1 MKAELKIIS
10 VMVVLVSSTLFLVYQ
25 NPNEVPK
32 STSFEKQINE
42 IISINE
48 KSKKYKLDGDMQ
60 QFNASRTL
68 MEEKFKELS
77 LDLLGIR
84 ISKVTL
90 LEGQY
95 PFMTVQERAEKF
107 DYVPSSICAF
117 EQNIPLQLQKIS
129 QTENFQIFS
138 KKYASHTL
146 ELDIFDERNDIS
158 NIHYGLIATNEKNHL
173 ASTYFHLDTCTNE
186 ITDKQPY
193 HLNCRDKNIDSGFST
208 FNTDDII
215 SSYSN
220 GHFCKI
226 ELDSWRQ
233 SLYEYSLTLRDQRQ
247 ALEQE
252 SMAEPTDHESHWKF
266 ISEMNKL
273 GELGNLVAQIT
284 HYNYDEQNLQEKIVQ
299 YEKQHGSIPE
309 ELSELMEKKK

>member
-1 MKAELKIIS
+1 MA
-10 VMVVLVSSTLFLVYQ
+10 VLVSIILFLVYQ
-25 NPNEVPK
+25 NPNEIPK
-32 STSFEKQINE
+32 SLSFKKQTNE

-48 KSKKYKLDGDMQ
+48 KSKKYILDGDIQ

-77 LDLLGIR
+77 LDLLGIK

-95 PFMTVQERAEKF
+95 PFMTVQQRAEKF
-107 DYVPSSICAF
+107 DYVPSSICAI

-129 QTENFQIFS
+129 QTENFQMFS

-146 ELDIFDERNDIS
+146 ELDIFDERNEIS
-158 NIHYGLIATNEKNHL
+158 NIHYGLIATNDNNQL

-186 ITDKQPY
+186 ITDKNQY
-193 HLNCRDKNIDSGFST
+193 SLNCYDKNTDYRFAT
-208 FNTDDII
+208 FNTDDAL

-233 SLYEYSLTLRDQRQ
+233 SIHEYSLTLRDQRHQ
-247 ALEQE
+247 LREE
-252 SMAEPTDHESHWKF
+252 SMTEDVDQETQWIL
-266 ISEMNKL
+266 ISERRKL
-273 GELGNLVAQIT
+273 GELGNLVAQII
-284 HYNYDEQNLQEKIVQ
+284 HYNYDEQSLQEQIEQ
-299 YEKQHGSIPE
+299 YEKQYGSIPE
-309 ELSELMEKKK
+309 ELSELMEKIKL

>member
-1 MKAELKIIS
+1 MKTELKIIS
-10 VMVVLVSSTLFLVYQ
+10 VMAVLVSATLFLVYQ
-25 NPNEVPK
+25 NPNEIPK
-32 STSFEKQINE
+32 SLSFKKQTNE

-48 KSKKYKLDGDMQ
+48 KSKKYKLDGNMQ
-60 QFNASRTL
+60 QFNASRIL
-68 MEEKFKELS
+68 MGEKFKELS
-77 LDLLGIR
+77 LDLLGIK

-95 PFMTVQERAEKF
+95 PFMTVQQRAEKF
-107 DYVPSSICAF
+107 DYVPSSICAI

-129 QTENFQIFS
+129 QTKNFQIFS

-158 NIHYGLIATNEKNHL
+158 NIHYGLIATNEKNQL

-193 HLNCRDKNIDSGFST
+193 HLNCFDKNTDYRFAS
-208 FNTDDII
+208 FNTDDVL

-220 GHFCKI
+220 GHFCNI

-233 SLYEYSLTLRDQRQ
+233 SLYEYSLTLRDQRHQ
-247 ALEQE
+247 LRQE
-252 SMAEPTDHESHWKF
+252 SMIESIDNESHWKF

-273 GELGNLVAQIT
+273 GELGNLVGQII
-284 HYNYDEQNLQEKIVQ
+284 HYNYDEQSLHEQIEQ
-299 YEKQHGSIPE
+299 YEKQYGSIPE
-309 ELSELMEKKK
+309 ELSELMEKRK

>member
-1 MKAELKIIS
+1 MKTEFRIITIMIILAS
-10 VMVVLVSSTLFLVYQ
+10 AILFLIIQ
-25 NPNEVPK
+25 NPDEIPK
-32 STSFEKQINE
+32 SLSFENHAKE

-48 KSKKYKLDGDMQ
+48 KSKKYKMGDDMQ
-60 QFNASRTL
+60 QFNASRKL
-68 MEEKFKELS
+68 MEEKLQDLS
-77 LDLLGIR
+77 LDLLRIK

-95 PFMTVQERAEKF
+95 PFLTAQERAEKF

-138 KKYASHTL
+138 KKYASHNL

-158 NIHYGLIATNEKNHL
+158 NIHYGLIATNDNNQG
-173 ASTYFHLDTCTNE
+173 ASTYFHLDTCTDE

-193 HLNCRDKNIDSGFST
+193 NLNCFDKNTDYRFAT
-208 FNTDDII
+208 FNTDDVI

-233 SLYEYSLTLRDQRQ
+233 SLYEYSLTLRDQRRQ
-247 ALEQE
+247 LEQE
-252 SMAEPTDHESHWKF
+252 SMTGVVDQETQWNF

-273 GELGNLVAQIT
+273 GELGNIVAQII
-284 HYNYDEQNLQEKIVQ
+284 HYNYDGQRLQEQIEQ
-299 YEKQHGSIPE
+299 YEKQYGNIPD
-309 ELSELMEKKK
+309 ELSELMEK

>member
-1 MKAELKIIS
+1 MKTELKIII
-10 VMVVLVSSTLFLVYQ
+10 VMVVLVSATLFLVYQ
-25 NPNEVPK
+25 NPNEIPK
-32 STSFEKQINE
+32 SLSFKKQTNE

-48 KSKKYKLDGDMQ
+48 KSKKYKIDDNIQ
-60 QFNASRTL
+60 QFNASRIL

-77 LDLLGIR
+77 SDLLGIR

-95 PFMTVQERAEKF
+95 PFLTVQERAEKF
-107 DYVPSSICAF
+107 DYAPSSICAI

-138 KKYASHTL
+138 KKYASYTL

-158 NIHYGLIATNEKNHL
+158 NIHYGLIATNDNDQL

-186 ITDKQPY
+186 ITDKNQY
-193 HLNCRDKNIDSGFST
+193 SLNCSDKNIDYRFAT
-208 FNTDDII
+208 FNTDDVI

-220 GHFCKI
+220 GYFCKI

-233 SLYEYSLTLRDQRQ
+233 SLYDYSLALRDQRHQ
-247 ALEQE
+247 LQQE
-252 SMAEPTDHESHWKF
+252 SMIEVADQETQWTL
-266 ISEMNKL
+266 ISEMHKL
-273 GELGNLVAQIT
+273 GEIGNLIAQII
-284 HYNYDEQNLQEKIVQ
+284 HYNYDEQSLQEQIKQ
-299 YEKQHGSIPE
+299 YEKQYGDIPDD
-309 ELSELMEKKK
+309 LSELMEKRK